1 MIMLDDL
8 RKVWTLF
15 TPDSRRRAVG
25 LLVLVV
31 LMALVEAAGVL
42 SILPFLSVLGD
53 PGVVQ
58 RNPLIAAAYREL
70 GFQGARQFTV
80 ALGIFSVV
88 FVLASSALKVTT
100 QHVLNRFVHLQRH
113 SISMRLLATYLQQ
126 PYAFFLARNSSDLS
140 KAILSETDQI
150 LSNLIQPL
158 AQMVAQ
164 LVVVMAMV
172 TLILCYD
179 PLMALVLLGTVGA
192 LYAVIYSLVR
202 KRLGRIGAERIAAN
216 RERYQACNEALGGI
230 KDVKVTNSA
239 GAYMSRFRHA
249 SRTFSRH
256 LASND
261 TLSQAPLYLVEAVG
275 YSCLILVA
283 LLLLARAENVG
294 EVLPALGL
302 YGIAAYR
309 MLPAAQIIY
318 RGFAKLRFSSA
329 ALEMLS
335 ADLGLEMPLLPCVL
349 NPVEM
354 VEPRHEIR
362 LVGIT
367 FAYPSAPEK
376 KVIEGFELVIP
387 ACSTVGICGRSGAG
401 KSTLMDI
408 LLGLLRP
415 SEGRLMVDDVII
427 DDASVPAWQRS
438 IGYVPQHIFLA
449 DASVAAN
456 IAFGVPEAEI
466 DMVAVEKAA
475 RAAQIHEF
483 VAGELAQGYAT
494 YVGERG
500 VRLSGGQRQR
510 IGIARALYRDP
521 PILLFDEATSA
532 LDADTERA
540 LNESIR
546 GLKGKRTMVVI
557 AHKESSLAMC
567 DRVIEVG
574 RTRTSG
580 NDAVGGARA

>member
-1 MIMLDDL
+1 
-8 RKVWTLF
+8 
-15 TPDSRRRAVG
+15 
-25 LLVLVV
+25 
-31 LMALVEAAGVL
+31 
-42 SILPFLSVLGD
+42 
-53 PGVVQ
+53 
-58 RNPLIAAAYREL
+58 
-70 GFQGARQFTV
+70 QGARQFTV

-261 TLSQAPLYLVEAVG
+261 TLSQAPLHLVEAVG

-302 YGIAAYR
+302 YGIAAY
-309 MLPAAQIIY
+309 
-318 RGFAKLRFSSA
+318 
-329 ALEMLS
+329 
-335 ADLGLEMPLLPCVL
+335 
-349 NPVEM
+349 
-354 VEPRHEIR
+354 
-362 LVGIT
+362 
-367 FAYPSAPEK
+367 
-376 KVIEGFELVIP
+376 
-387 ACSTVGICGRSGAG
+387 
-401 KSTLMDI
+401 
-408 LLGLLRP
+408 
-415 SEGRLMVDDVII
+415 
-427 DDASVPAWQRS
+427 
-438 IGYVPQHIFLA
+438 
-449 DASVAAN
+449 
-456 IAFGVPEAEI
+456 
-466 DMVAVEKAA
+466 
-475 RAAQIHEF
+475 
-483 VAGELAQGYAT
+483 
-494 YVGERG
+494 
-500 VRLSGGQRQR
+500 
-510 IGIARALYRDP
+510 
-521 PILLFDEATSA
+521 
-532 LDADTERA
+532 
-540 LNESIR
+540 
-546 GLKGKRTMVVI
+546 
-557 AHKESSLAMC
+557 
-567 DRVIEVG
+567 
-574 RTRTSG
+574 
-580 NDAVGGARA
+580 

>member
-8 RKVWTLF
+8 RRTWMLF

-25 LLVLVV
+25 ILFLVI
-31 LMALVEAAGVL
+31 LMALVETAGVL

-53 PGVVQ
+53 PEVVQ
-58 RNPLIAAAYREL
+58 RNPLVAAAYRRL
-70 GFQGARQFTV
+70 GFQDTRQFTV
-80 ALGIFSVV
+80 ALGIFSIV
-88 FVLASSALKVTT
+88 FVLVSSAFKVAT

-113 SISMRLLATYLQQ
+113 SISMRLLAAYLQQ
-126 PYAFFLARNSSDLS
+126 PYAFFLERNSSDLS
-140 KAILSETDQI
+140 KAILSETDQL

-158 AQMVAQ
+158 AQMAAQ
-164 LVVVMAMV
+164 LVVVVAMV
-172 TLILCYD
+172 ALILSYD
-179 PLMALVLLGTVGA
+179 PLMAVVLLGTVGT
-192 LYAVIYSLVR
+192 LYAAIYWLVR
-202 KRLGRIGAERIAAN
+202 KRLSRIGAERIAAN

-230 KDVKVTNSA
+230 KDVKVTDSA
-239 GAYMSRFRHA
+239 GAYMSRFQQA

-283 LLLLARAENVG
+283 LLLLARAQNVG

-302 YGIAAYR
+302 YGVAAYR

-318 RGFAKLRFSSA
+318 RGVAKLRFSSA
-329 ALEMLS
+329 ALEMLC
-335 ADLGLEMPLLPCVL
+335 ADLRLAAPPAAPPGAGAMLV
-349 NPVEM
+349 
-354 VEPRHEIR
+354 PRHEIR
-362 LVGIT
+362 LAGIS
-367 FAYPSAPEK
+367 FAYPSAPER
-376 KVIEGFELVIP
+376 KVIRDLELVVP
-387 ACSTVGICGRSGAG
+387 AYATIGICGRSGAG

-415 SEGRLMVDDVII
+415 SAGQLMVDGVPV
-427 DDASVPAWQRS
+427 DDALVPAWQRS

-456 IAFGVPEAEI
+456 IAFGIPEQEI
-466 DMVAVEKAA
+466 DMAAVEKAA
-475 RAAQIHEF
+475 RAAQIHSF
-483 VAGELAQGYAT
+483 VANELAQGYAT
-494 YVGERG
+494 SVGERG

-532 LDADTERA
+532 LDAETEHA

-546 GLKGKRTMVVI
+546 ALKGKRTMVVI

-574 RTRTSG
+574 
-580 NDAVGGARA
+580 GARPLLDVADQGSQA